1 MQDFTPSD
9 LKSIIHSKRANL
21 YHLDYRRLLVN
32 GGRVEYVTEA
42 GKSCKAIF

>member
-1 MQDFTPSD
+1 MQVFTPSD

-21 YHLDYRRLLVN
+21 CRLDYCRLLVN
-32 GGRVEYVTEA
+32 GGRVAYVTEA